1 MTRRRWGLL
10 VLAVAAVGYALGG
23 EWQSIRGGVPENHL
37 LDAAVGLSFFCA
49 GIVALDRKPGNRIG
63 WLMVGFA
70 ATWFLGNWGN
80 WSVPVLPTLGL
91 VGGALSTPLIAHL
104 ALSYPSGRVRA
115 RFDRLLLGAIY
126 VVSWGSSIVVV
137 LTWDPRA
144 FGCGD
149 CPYAP
154 AVLPSRS
161 ISDAASTIGDRA
173 GIVLV
178 PLFLASILVRWHRAS
193 PAGRRY
199 LAPLWTAT
207 GMLAVVYLIGS
218 FATPIDN
225 YSLDSLAY
233 LLWEIGAVIE
243 IGVPIVFLWGLLSAR
258 LARSAV
264 GDLMVEL
271 ESPLAA
277 DDLHAALTRTL
288 GDPTLQVAYAMGE
301 ETQWVDASGQPVTLP
316 TPGADESR
324 TVTVVRRD
332 AEPIAALVH
341 DDALDQGLVRSV
353 AAAAGM
359 AIANER
365 LRAEVRAQLAEVRAS
380 RQRIVEAGDR
390 ERRRVERNL
399 HDGAQQ
405 RLVALSLSLA
415 MLRRDGSRDSETDR
429 ALADASA
436 QLRSALQ
443 ELRELARGIH
453 PAILTQEGLEA
464 AVESLAE
471 RSSSQVRVT
480 TALDGTLPAPVEAT
494 AYFVVC
500 EALANVAKYAEA
512 HSASVDLRRCNGL
525 LRVEVADDGRDGADL
540 HAGSGLLGLQ
550 DRVAAV
556 GGSLHLDSPVGVGTR
571 LVAEIPVDG

>member
-1 MTRRRWGLL
+1 MTRRRWGLV

-23 EWQSIRGGVPENHL
+23 EWQSIRGDVPENHL
-37 LDAAVGLSFFCA
+37 LDAAVGLSFFGA
-49 GIVALDRKPGNRIG
+49 GIVAMDRKPGNRIG
-63 WLMVGFA
+63 LLMVAFS

-80 WSVPVLPTLGL
+80 WSVPVLPSLGL
-91 VGGALSTPLIAHL
+91 VGGALSTPFIAHI
-104 ALSYPSGRVRA
+104 ALSYPSGRVRG
-115 RFDRLLLGAIY
+115 RFDRIVLAAIY
-126 VVSWGSSIVVV
+126 VTSWGTSIVVV
-137 LTWDPRA
+137 LTWDPPR

-154 AVLPSRS
+154 AVFPNRTISGAALSLFDRS
-161 ISDAASTIGDRA
+161 
-173 GIVLV
+173 GILLV
-178 PLFLASILVRWHRAS
+178 PLFLAAILLRWRRAS
-193 PAGRRY
+193 PARRRD

-218 FATPIDN
+218 FAPPHGS
-225 YSLDSLAY
+225 YSFAY
-233 LLWEIGAVIE
+233 LLWEIGAVIQ
-243 IGVPIVFLWGLLSAR
+243 IGVPIVFVWGLLSTR

-264 GDLMVEL
+264 GDLVVEL
-271 ESPLAA
+271 EGPLAA
-277 DDLHAALTRTL
+277 EDLHAALARTL

-301 ETQWVDASGQPVTLP
+301 DNGWVDVSGQPVTLP
-316 TPGADESR
+316 TPGADDR

-341 DDALDQGLVRSV
+341 DPALDQGLVRSV

-415 MLRRDGSRDSETDR
+415 MLRRDGSRDPETDR

-453 PAILTQEGLEA
+453 PAILTQDGLEA
-464 AVESLAE
+464 AVEALAE
-471 RSSSQVRVT
+471 RSSSHVSVT
-480 TALDGTLPAPVEAT
+480 TALDGSLSAPVEAT

-500 EALANVAKYAEA
+500 EALANVAKYADA
-512 HSASVDLRRCNGL
+512 HAASVDLRRCNGS
-525 LRVEVADDGRDGADL
+525 LRVEVADDGRGGADL

-550 DRVAAV
+550 DRVAAL
-556 GGSLHLDSPVGVGTR
+556 GGSLHLDSPVGAGTR

>member
-1 MTRRRWGLL
+1 MTRRRWGLV
-10 VLAVAAVGYALGG
+10 VLAFAAIGYALGG

-37 LDAAVGLSFFCA
+37 LDAAVGLSFFGA

-63 WLMVGFA
+63 LLMVGFA
-70 ATWFLGNWGN
+70 ATWFLGNWSN
-80 WSVPVLPTLGL
+80 WSAPVLPTLGV
-91 VGGALSTPLIAHL
+91 VGAALGTPFIAHI
-104 ALSYPSGRVRA
+104 ALSYPSGRVRS
-115 RFDRLLLGAIY
+115 RFERIVLTAIY
-126 VVSWGSSIVVV
+126 IVSCGTSLVVA

-154 AVLPSRS
+154 AVLPNRTLA
-161 ISDAASTIGDRA
+161 DAASSLFDRSA
-173 GIVLV
+173 IVLV
-178 PLFLASILVRWHRAS
+178 PLFLASIVLRWRRAS
-193 PAGRRY
+193 PAERRA
-199 LAPLWTAT
+199 LAPLWLAT
-207 GMLAVVYLIGS
+207 WMLSVAYLIGA
-218 FATPIDN
+218 FAAPDVN
-225 YSLDSLAY
+225 DPLAY
-233 LLWEIGAVIE
+233 LLWEIEAVIE
-243 IGVPIVFLWGLLSAR
+243 IGVPIVFLWGLLSTR

-264 GDLMVEL
+264 GDLVVEL
-271 ESPLAA
+271 EGPLAA
-277 DDLHAALTRTL
+277 DDLHAALSRAL
-288 GDPTLQVAYAMGE
+288 GDPTLQVAYAMEE

-316 TPGADESR
+316 TLSADGGQ
-324 TVTVVRRD
+324 TVTIVRRD
-332 AEPIAALVH
+332 AEPIAALIH
-341 DDALDQGLVRSV
+341 DTALDQALVRAV

-415 MLRRDGSRDSETDR
+415 MLRRDGTRDPETDR

-436 QLRSALQ
+436 QLRSALK

-471 RSSSQVRVT
+471 RSNSQVRVT
-480 TALDGTLPAPVEAT
+480 TSLDGSLPAPVEAT

-500 EALANVAKYAEA
+500 EALANVAKYADA
-512 HSASVDLRRCNGL
+512 HAASVDLRRCNGS
-525 LRVEVADDGRDGADL
+525 LRVEVADDGRGGADL

-550 DRVAAV
+550 DRVAAL
-556 GGSLHLDSPVGVGTR
+556 GGCLHIDSPAGAGTR

>member
-1 MTRRRWGLL
+1 MTRRRWGL
-10 VLAVAAVGYALGG
+10 VVVAVAAIGYALGG

-37 LDAAVGLSFFCA
+37 LDAAVGLSFFGA

-63 WLMVGFA
+63 LLMVGFA
-70 ATWFLGNWGN
+70 GTWFLGNWSN
-80 WSVPVLPTLGL
+80 WSAPVLPTLGV
-91 VGGALSTPLIAHL
+91 VGAALGTPFIAHI
-104 ALSYPSGRVRA
+104 ALSYPSGRVRS
-115 RFDRLLLGAIY
+115 RFERIVLTAIY
-126 VVSWGSSIVVV
+126 IVSCGTSLVVA

-154 AVLPSRS
+154 AVLPNRTLA
-161 ISDAASTIGDRA
+161 DAASSLFDRSA
-173 GIVLV
+173 IVLV
-178 PLFLASILVRWHRAS
+178 PLFLASIVLRWRRAS
-193 PAGRRY
+193 PAERRA
-199 LAPLWTAT
+199 LAPLWLAT
-207 GMLAVVYLIGS
+207 WMLSVAYLIGS
-218 FATPIDN
+218 FAAPDVN
-225 YSLDSLAY
+225 DPLAY
-233 LLWEIGAVIE
+233 LLWEIEAVIE
-243 IGVPIVFLWGLLSAR
+243 IGVPIVFLWGLLSTR

-264 GDLMVEL
+264 GDLVVEL
-271 ESPLAA
+271 EGPLAA
-277 DDLHAALTRTL
+277 DDLRAALSRAL
-288 GDPTLQVAYAMGE
+288 GDPTLQVAYAMEE

-316 TPGADESR
+316 TLSADGGQ
-324 TVTVVRRD
+324 TVTIVRRD
-332 AEPIAALVH
+332 AEPIAALIH
-341 DDALDQGLVRSV
+341 DSALDQALVRAV

-415 MLRRDGSRDSETDR
+415 MLRRDGTRDPETDR

-436 QLRSALQ
+436 QLRSALK

-471 RSSSQVRVT
+471 RSNSQVRVT
-480 TALDGTLPAPVEAT
+480 TSLDGSLPAPVEAT

-500 EALANVAKYAEA
+500 EALANVAKYADA
-512 HSASVDLRRCNGL
+512 HAASVDLRRCNGS
-525 LRVEVADDGRDGADL
+525 LRVEVADDGRGGADL

-550 DRVAAV
+550 DRVAAL
-556 GGSLHLDSPVGVGTR
+556 GGCLHIDSPAGAGTR

>member
-1 MTRRRWGLL
+1 MTRRRWGLV
-10 VLAVAAVGYALGG
+10 VLAVAAIGYALGG

-37 LDAAVGLSFFCA
+37 LDAAVGLSFFGA

-63 WLMVGFA
+63 LLMVGFA
-70 ATWFLGNWGN
+70 ATWFLGNWSN
-80 WSVPVLPTLGL
+80 WSAPVLPTLGV
-91 VGGALSTPLIAHL
+91 VGAALGTPFIAHI
-104 ALSYPSGRVRA
+104 ALSYPSGRVRS
-115 RFDRLLLGAIY
+115 RFERIVLTAIY
-126 VVSWGSSIVVV
+126 IVSCGTSLVVA

-154 AVLPSRS
+154 AVLPNRTLA
-161 ISDAASTIGDRA
+161 DAASSLFDHSA
-173 GIVLV
+173 IVLV
-178 PLFLASILVRWHRAS
+178 PLFLASIVLRWRRAS
-193 PAGRRY
+193 PAERRA
-199 LAPLWTAT
+199 LAPLWLAT
-207 GMLAVVYLIGS
+207 WMLSVAYLIGS
-218 FATPIDN
+218 FAAPDVN
-225 YSLDSLAY
+225 DPLAY
-233 LLWEIGAVIE
+233 LLWEIEAVIE
-243 IGVPIVFLWGLLSAR
+243 IGVPIVFLWGLLSTR

-264 GDLMVEL
+264 GDLVVEL
-271 ESPLAA
+271 EGPLAA
-277 DDLHAALTRTL
+277 DDLHAALSRAL
-288 GDPTLQVAYAMGE
+288 GDPTLQVAYAMEE

-316 TPGADESR
+316 TLSADGGQ
-324 TVTVVRRD
+324 TVTIVRRD
-332 AEPIAALVH
+332 AEPIAALIH
-341 DDALDQGLVRSV
+341 DTALDQALVRAV

-415 MLRRDGSRDSETDR
+415 MLRRDGTRDPETDR

-436 QLRSALQ
+436 QLRSALK

-471 RSSSQVRVT
+471 RSNSQVRVT
-480 TALDGTLPAPVEAT
+480 TSLDGSLPAPVEAT

-500 EALANVAKYAEA
+500 EALANVAKYADA
-512 HSASVDLRRCNGL
+512 HAASVDLRRCNGS
-525 LRVEVADDGRDGADL
+525 LRVEVADDGRGGADL

-550 DRVAAV
+550 DRVAAL
-556 GGSLHLDSPVGVGTR
+556 GGCLHIDSPAGAGTR

>member
-1 MTRRRWGLL
+1 MTRRRWGLV
-10 VLAVAAVGYALGG
+10 VLAVAATGYALGG

-37 LDAAVGLSFFCA
+37 LDAAVGLSFFGA

-63 WLMVGFA
+63 LLMVGFA
-70 ATWFLGNWGN
+70 ATWFLGNWSN
-80 WSVPVLPTLGL
+80 WSAPVLPTLGV
-91 VGGALSTPLIAHL
+91 VGAALGTPFIAHI
-104 ALSYPSGRVRA
+104 ALSYPSGRVRS
-115 RFDRLLLGAIY
+115 RFERIVLTAIY
-126 VVSWGSSIVVV
+126 IVSCGTSLVVA

-154 AVLPSRS
+154 AVLPNRTLA
-161 ISDAASTIGDRA
+161 DAASSLFDRSA
-173 GIVLV
+173 IVLV
-178 PLFLASILVRWHRAS
+178 PLFLASIVLRWRRAS
-193 PAGRRY
+193 PAERRA
-199 LAPLWTAT
+199 LAPLWLAT
-207 GMLAVVYLIGS
+207 WMLSVAYLIGS
-218 FATPIDN
+218 FAAPDVN
-225 YSLDSLAY
+225 DPLAY
-233 LLWEIGAVIE
+233 LLWEIEAVIE
-243 IGVPIVFLWGLLSAR
+243 IGVPIVFLWGLLSTR

-264 GDLMVEL
+264 GDLVVEL
-271 ESPLAA
+271 EGPLAA
-277 DDLHAALTRTL
+277 DDLHAALSRAL
-288 GDPTLQVAYAMGE
+288 GDPTLQVAYAMEE

-316 TPGADESR
+316 TLSADGGQ
-324 TVTVVRRD
+324 TVTIVRRD
-332 AEPIAALVH
+332 AEPIAALIH
-341 DDALDQGLVRSV
+341 DTALDQALVRAV

-415 MLRRDGSRDSETDR
+415 MLRRDGTRDPETDR

-436 QLRSALQ
+436 QLRSALK

-471 RSSSQVRVT
+471 RSNSQVRVT
-480 TALDGTLPAPVEAT
+480 TSLDGSLPAPVEAT

-500 EALANVAKYAEA
+500 EALANVAKYADA
-512 HSASVDLRRCNGL
+512 HAASVDLRRCNGS
-525 LRVEVADDGRDGADL
+525 LRVEVADDGRGGADL

-550 DRVAAV
+550 DRVAAL
-556 GGSLHLDSPVGVGTR
+556 GGCLHIDSPAGAGTR

>member
-1 MTRRRWGLL
+1 MTRRRWGL
-10 VLAVAAVGYALGG
+10 VVVAVAAIGYALGG

-37 LDAAVGLSFFCA
+37 LDAAVGLSFFGA

-63 WLMVGFA
+63 LLMVGFA
-70 ATWFLGNWGN
+70 ATWFLGNWSN
-80 WSVPVLPTLGL
+80 WSAPVLPTLGV
-91 VGGALSTPLIAHL
+91 VGAALGTPFIAHI
-104 ALSYPSGRVRA
+104 ALSYPSGRVRSRFA
-115 RFDRLLLGAIY
+115 RIVLTAIY
-126 VVSWGSSIVVV
+126 IVSCGTSLVVA

-154 AVLPSRS
+154 AVLPNRTLA
-161 ISDAASTIGDRA
+161 DAASSLFDRSA
-173 GIVLV
+173 IVLV
-178 PLFLASILVRWHRAS
+178 PLFLASIVLRWRRAS
-193 PAGRRY
+193 PAERRA
-199 LAPLWTAT
+199 LAPLWLAT
-207 GMLAVVYLIGS
+207 WMLSVAYLIGS
-218 FATPIDN
+218 FAAPDVN
-225 YSLDSLAY
+225 DPLAY
-233 LLWEIGAVIE
+233 LLWEIEAVIE
-243 IGVPIVFLWGLLSAR
+243 IGVPIVFLWGLLSTR

-264 GDLMVEL
+264 GDLVVEL
-271 ESPLAA
+271 EGPLAA
-277 DDLHAALTRTL
+277 DDLHAALSRAL
-288 GDPTLQVAYAMGE
+288 GDPTLQVAYAMEE

-316 TPGADESR
+316 TLSADGGQ
-324 TVTVVRRD
+324 TVTIVRRD
-332 AEPIAALVH
+332 AEPIAALIH
-341 DDALDQGLVRSV
+341 DSALDQALVRAV

-415 MLRRDGSRDSETDR
+415 MLRRDGTRDPETDR

-436 QLRSALQ
+436 QLRSALK

-471 RSSSQVRVT
+471 RSNSQVRVT
-480 TALDGTLPAPVEAT
+480 TSLDGSLPAPVEAT

-500 EALANVAKYAEA
+500 EALANVAKYADA
-512 HSASVDLRRCNGL
+512 HAASVDLRRCNGS
-525 LRVEVADDGRDGADL
+525 LRVEVADDGRGGADL

-550 DRVAAV
+550 DRVAAL
-556 GGSLHLDSPVGVGTR
+556 GGCLHIDSPAGAGTR

>member
-1 MTRRRWGLL
+1 MTRRRWGLV
-10 VLAVAAVGYALGG
+10 VLAVAAIGYALGG

-37 LDAAVGLSFFCA
+37 LDAAVGLSFFGA

-63 WLMVGFA
+63 LLMVGFA
-70 ATWFLGNWGN
+70 ATWFLGNWSN
-80 WSVPVLPTLGL
+80 WSAPVLPTLGV
-91 VGGALSTPLIAHL
+91 VGAALGTPFIAHI
-104 ALSYPSGRVRA
+104 ALSYPSGRVRS
-115 RFDRLLLGAIY
+115 RFERIVLTAIY
-126 VVSWGSSIVVV
+126 IVSCGTSLVVA

-154 AVLPSRS
+154 AVLPNRTLA
-161 ISDAASTIGDRA
+161 DAASSLFDRSA
-173 GIVLV
+173 IVLV
-178 PLFLASILVRWHRAS
+178 PLFLASIVLRWRRAS
-193 PAGRRY
+193 PAERRA
-199 LAPLWTAT
+199 LAPLWLAT
-207 GMLAVVYLIGS
+207 WMLSVAYLIGS
-218 FATPIDN
+218 FAAPDVN
-225 YSLDSLAY
+225 DPLAY
-233 LLWEIGAVIE
+233 LLWEIEAVIE
-243 IGVPIVFLWGLLSAR
+243 IGVPIVFLWGLLSTR

-264 GDLMVEL
+264 GDLVVEL
-271 ESPLAA
+271 EGPLAA
-277 DDLHAALTRTL
+277 DDLRAALSRAL
-288 GDPTLQVAYAMGE
+288 GDPTLQVAYAMEE

-316 TPGADESR
+316 TLSADGGQ
-324 TVTVVRRD
+324 TVTIVRRD
-332 AEPIAALVH
+332 AEPIAALIH
-341 DDALDQGLVRSV
+341 DTALDQALVRAV

-415 MLRRDGSRDSETDR
+415 MLRRDGTRDPETDR

-436 QLRSALQ
+436 QLRSALK

-471 RSSSQVRVT
+471 RSNSQVRVT
-480 TALDGTLPAPVEAT
+480 TSLDGSLPAPVEAT

-500 EALANVAKYAEA
+500 EALANVAKYADA
-512 HSASVDLRRCNGL
+512 HAASVDLRRCNGS
-525 LRVEVADDGRDGADL
+525 LRVEVADDGRGGADL

-550 DRVAAV
+550 DRVAAL
-556 GGSLHLDSPVGVGTR
+556 GGCLHIDSPAGAGTR

>member
-1 MTRRRWGLL
+1 MTRRRWGLV
-10 VLAVAAVGYALGG
+10 VLAVAAIGYALGG

-37 LDAAVGLSFFCA
+37 LDAAVGLSFFGA

-63 WLMVGFA
+63 LLMVGFA
-70 ATWFLGNWGN
+70 ATWFLGNWSN
-80 WSVPVLPTLGL
+80 WSAPVLPTLGV
-91 VGGALSTPLIAHL
+91 VGAALGTPFIAHI
-104 ALSYPSGRVRA
+104 ALSYPSGRVRS
-115 RFDRLLLGAIY
+115 RFERIVLTAIY
-126 VVSWGSSIVVV
+126 IVSCGTSLVVA

-154 AVLPSRS
+154 AVLPNRTLA
-161 ISDAASTIGDRA
+161 DAASSLFDRSA
-173 GIVLV
+173 IVLV
-178 PLFLASILVRWHRAS
+178 PLFLASIVLRWRRAS
-193 PAGRRY
+193 PAERRA
-199 LAPLWTAT
+199 LAPLWLAT
-207 GMLAVVYLIGS
+207 WMLSVAYLIGS
-218 FATPIDN
+218 FAAPDVN
-225 YSLDSLAY
+225 DPLAY
-233 LLWEIGAVIE
+233 LLWEIEAVIE
-243 IGVPIVFLWGLLSAR
+243 IGVPIVFLWGLLSTR

-264 GDLMVEL
+264 GDLVVEL
-271 ESPLAA
+271 EGPLAA
-277 DDLHAALTRTL
+277 DDLRAALSRAL
-288 GDPTLQVAYAMGE
+288 GDPTLQVAYAMEE

-316 TPGADESR
+316 TLSADGGQ
-324 TVTVVRRD
+324 TVTIVRRD
-332 AEPIAALVH
+332 AEPIAALIH
-341 DDALDQGLVRSV
+341 DSALDQALVRAV

-415 MLRRDGSRDSETDR
+415 MLRRDGTRDPETDR

-436 QLRSALQ
+436 QLRSALK

-471 RSSSQVRVT
+471 RSNSQVRVT
-480 TALDGTLPAPVEAT
+480 TSLDGSLPAPVEAT

-500 EALANVAKYAEA
+500 EALANVAKYADA
-512 HSASVDLRRCNGL
+512 HAASVDLRRCNGS
-525 LRVEVADDGRDGADL
+525 LRVEVADDGRGGADL

-550 DRVAAV
+550 DRVAAL
-556 GGSLHLDSPVGVGTR
+556 GGCLHIDSPAGAGTR

>member
-1 MTRRRWGLL
+1 MTRRRWGLV
-10 VLAVAAVGYALGG
+10 VLAVAAIGYALGG

-37 LDAAVGLSFFCA
+37 LDAAVGLSFFGA

-63 WLMVGFA
+63 LLMVGFA
-70 ATWFLGNWGN
+70 ATWFLGNWSN
-80 WSVPVLPTLGL
+80 WSAPVLPTLGV
-91 VGGALSTPLIAHL
+91 VGAALGTPFIAHI
-104 ALSYPSGRVRA
+104 ALSYPSGRVRS
-115 RFDRLLLGAIY
+115 RFERIVLTAIY
-126 VVSWGSSIVVV
+126 IVSCGTSLVVA

-154 AVLPSRS
+154 AVLPNRTLA
-161 ISDAASTIGDRA
+161 DAASSLFDRSA
-173 GIVLV
+173 IVLV
-178 PLFLASILVRWHRAS
+178 PLFLASIVLRWRRAS
-193 PAGRRY
+193 PAERRA
-199 LAPLWTAT
+199 LAPLWLAT
-207 GMLAVVYLIGS
+207 WMLSVAYLIGS
-218 FATPIDN
+218 FAAPDVN
-225 YSLDSLAY
+225 DPLAY
-233 LLWEIGAVIE
+233 LLWEIEAVIE
-243 IGVPIVFLWGLLSAR
+243 IGVPIVFLWGLLSTR

-264 GDLMVEL
+264 GDLVVEL
-271 ESPLAA
+271 EGPLAA
-277 DDLHAALTRTL
+277 DDLHAALSRAL
-288 GDPTLQVAYAMGE
+288 GDPTLQVAYAMEE

-316 TPGADESR
+316 TLSADGGQ
-324 TVTVVRRD
+324 TVTIVRRD
-332 AEPIAALVH
+332 AEPIAALIH
-341 DDALDQGLVRSV
+341 DTALDQALVRAV

-415 MLRRDGSRDSETDR
+415 MLRRDGTRDPETDR

-436 QLRSALQ
+436 QLRSALK

-471 RSSSQVRVT
+471 RSNSQVRVT
-480 TALDGTLPAPVEAT
+480 TSLDGSLPAPVEAT

-500 EALANVAKYAEA
+500 EALANVAKYADA
-512 HSASVDLRRCNGL
+512 HAASVDLRRCNGS
-525 LRVEVADDGRDGADL
+525 LRVEVADDGRGGADL

-550 DRVAAV
+550 DRVAAL
-556 GGSLHLDSPVGVGTR
+556 GGCLHIDSPAGAGTR

>member
-1 MTRRRWGLL
+1 MTRRRWGL
-10 VLAVAAVGYALGG
+10 VVVAVAAIGYALGG

-37 LDAAVGLSFFCA
+37 LDAAVGLSFFGA

-63 WLMVGFA
+63 LLMVGFA
-70 ATWFLGNWGN
+70 ATWFLGNWSN
-80 WSVPVLPTLGL
+80 WSAPVLPTLGV
-91 VGGALSTPLIAHL
+91 VGAALGTPFIAHI
-104 ALSYPSGRVRA
+104 ALSYPSGRVRS
-115 RFDRLLLGAIY
+115 RFERIVLTAIY
-126 VVSWGSSIVVV
+126 IVSCGTSLVVA

-154 AVLPSRS
+154 AVLPNRTLA
-161 ISDAASTIGDRA
+161 DAASSLFDRSA
-173 GIVLV
+173 IVLV
-178 PLFLASILVRWHRAS
+178 PLFLASIILRWRRAS
-193 PAGRRY
+193 PAERRA
-199 LAPLWTAT
+199 LAPLWLAT
-207 GMLAVVYLIGS
+207 WMLSVAYLIGS
-218 FATPIDN
+218 FAAPDVN
-225 YSLDSLAY
+225 DPLAY
-233 LLWEIGAVIE
+233 LLWEIEAVIE
-243 IGVPIVFLWGLLSAR
+243 IGVPIVFLWGLLSTR

-264 GDLMVEL
+264 GDLVVEL
-271 ESPLAA
+271 EGPLAA
-277 DDLHAALTRTL
+277 DDLHAALSRAL
-288 GDPTLQVAYAMGE
+288 GDPTLQVAYAMEE

-316 TPGADESR
+316 TLSADGGQ
-324 TVTVVRRD
+324 TVTIVRRD
-332 AEPIAALVH
+332 AEPIAALIH
-341 DDALDQGLVRSV
+341 DTALDQALVRAV

-415 MLRRDGSRDSETDR
+415 MLRRDGTRDPETDR

-436 QLRSALQ
+436 QLRSALK

-471 RSSSQVRVT
+471 RSNSQVRVT
-480 TALDGTLPAPVEAT
+480 TSLDGSLPAPVEAT

-500 EALANVAKYAEA
+500 EALANVAKYADA
-512 HSASVDLRRCNGL
+512 HAASVDLRRCNGS
-525 LRVEVADDGRDGADL
+525 LRVEVADDGRGGADL

-550 DRVAAV
+550 DRVAAL
-556 GGSLHLDSPVGVGTR
+556 GGCLHIDSPAGAGTR

>member
-1 MTRRRWGLL
+1 MTRRRWGLV
-10 VLAVAAVGYALGG
+10 VLAVAAIGYALGG

-37 LDAAVGLSFFCA
+37 LDAAVGLSFFGA

-63 WLMVGFA
+63 LLMVGFA
-70 ATWFLGNWGN
+70 ATWFLGNWSN
-80 WSVPVLPTLGL
+80 WSAPVLPTLGV
-91 VGGALSTPLIAHL
+91 VGAALGTPFIAHI
-104 ALSYPSGRVRA
+104 ALSYPSGRVRS
-115 RFDRLLLGAIY
+115 RFERIVLTTIY
-126 VVSWGSSIVVV
+126 IVSCGTSLVVA

-154 AVLPSRS
+154 AVLPNRTLA
-161 ISDAASTIGDRA
+161 DAASSLFDRSA
-173 GIVLV
+173 IVLV
-178 PLFLASILVRWHRAS
+178 PLFLASIVLRWRRAS
-193 PAGRRY
+193 PAERRA
-199 LAPLWTAT
+199 LAPLWLAT
-207 GMLAVVYLIGS
+207 WMLAVAYLIGS
-218 FATPIDN
+218 FAAPDVN
-225 YSLDSLAY
+225 DPLAY
-233 LLWEIGAVIE
+233 LLWEIEAVIE
-243 IGVPIVFLWGLLSAR
+243 IGVPIVFLWGLLSTR

-264 GDLMVEL
+264 GDLVVEL
-271 ESPLAA
+271 EGPLAA
-277 DDLHAALTRTL
+277 DDLHAALSRAL
-288 GDPTLQVAYAMGE
+288 GDPTLQVAYAMEE

-316 TPGADESR
+316 TPSTDGR
-324 TVTVVRRD
+324 QTVTIVRRD
-332 AEPIAALVH
+332 AEPIAALIH
-341 DDALDQGLVRSV
+341 DSALDQALVRAV

-415 MLRRDGSRDSETDR
+415 MLRRDGTRDPETDR

-436 QLRSALQ
+436 QLRSALK

-471 RSSSQVRVT
+471 RSNSQVRVT
-480 TALDGTLPAPVEAT
+480 TCLEASLPAPVEAT

-500 EALANVAKYAEA
+500 EALANVAKYADA
-512 HSASVDLRRCNGL
+512 HSASVDLRRCNGS
-525 LRVEVADDGRDGADL
+525 LRVEVADDGRGGADL

-550 DRVAAV
+550 DRVAAL
-556 GGSLHLDSPVGVGTR
+556 GGSLQLDSPVGAGTR

>member
-1 MTRRRWGLL
+1 MTRRRWGLV
-10 VLAVAAVGYALGG
+10 VLAVAAIGYALGG

-37 LDAAVGLSFFCA
+37 LDAAVGLSFFGA

-63 WLMVGFA
+63 LLMVGFA
-70 ATWFLGNWGN
+70 ATWFLGNWSN
-80 WSVPVLPTLGL
+80 WSAPVLPTLGV
-91 VGGALSTPLIAHL
+91 VGAALGTPFIAHI
-104 ALSYPSGRVRA
+104 ALSYPSGRVRS
-115 RFDRLLLGAIY
+115 RFERIVLTAIY
-126 VVSWGSSIVVV
+126 IVSCGTSLVVA

-154 AVLPSRS
+154 AVWPNRTLA
-161 ISDAASTIGDRA
+161 DAASSLFDRSA
-173 GIVLV
+173 IVLV
-178 PLFLASILVRWHRAS
+178 PLFLASIVLRWRRAS
-193 PAGRRY
+193 PAERRA
-199 LAPLWTAT
+199 LAPLWLAT
-207 GMLAVVYLIGS
+207 WMLSVAYLIGA
-218 FATPIDN
+218 FAAPDVN
-225 YSLDSLAY
+225 DPLAY
-233 LLWEIGAVIE
+233 LLWEIEAVIE
-243 IGVPIVFLWGLLSAR
+243 IGVPIVFLWGLLSTR

-264 GDLMVEL
+264 GDLVVEL
-271 ESPLAA
+271 EGPLAA
-277 DDLHAALTRTL
+277 DDLHAALSRAL
-288 GDPTLQVAYAMGE
+288 GDPTLQVAYAMEE

-316 TPGADESR
+316 TLSADGGQ
-324 TVTVVRRD
+324 TVTIVRRD
-332 AEPIAALVH
+332 AEPIAALIH
-341 DDALDQGLVRSV
+341 DTALDQALVRAV

-415 MLRRDGSRDSETDR
+415 MLRRDGTRDPETDR

-436 QLRSALQ
+436 QLRSALK

-471 RSSSQVRVT
+471 RSNSQVRVT
-480 TALDGTLPAPVEAT
+480 TSLDGSLPAPVEAT

-500 EALANVAKYAEA
+500 EALANVAKYADA
-512 HSASVDLRRCNGL
+512 HAASVDLRRCNGS
-525 LRVEVADDGRDGADL
+525 LRVEVADDGRGGADL

-550 DRVAAV
+550 DRVAAL
-556 GGSLHLDSPVGVGTR
+556 GGCLHIDSPAGAGTR

>member
-1 MTRRRWGLL
+1 V
-10 VLAVAAVGYALGG
+10 VLAVAAIGYALGG

-37 LDAAVGLSFFCA
+37 LDAAVGLSFFGA

-63 WLMVGFA
+63 LLMVGFA
-70 ATWFLGNWGN
+70 ATWFLGNWSN
-80 WSVPVLPTLGL
+80 WSAPVLPTLGV
-91 VGGALSTPLIAHL
+91 VGAALGTPFIAHI
-104 ALSYPSGRVRA
+104 ALSYPSGRVRS
-115 RFDRLLLGAIY
+115 RFERIVLTAIY
-126 VVSWGSSIVVV
+126 IVSCGTSLVVA

-154 AVLPSRS
+154 AVLPNRTLA
-161 ISDAASTIGDRA
+161 DAASSLFDRSA
-173 GIVLV
+173 IVLV
-178 PLFLASILVRWHRAS
+178 PLFLASIVLRWRRAS
-193 PAGRRY
+193 PAERRA
-199 LAPLWTAT
+199 LAPLWLAT
-207 GMLAVVYLIGS
+207 WMLSVAYLIGS
-218 FATPIDN
+218 FAAPDVN
-225 YSLDSLAY
+225 DPLAY
-233 LLWEIGAVIE
+233 LLWEIEAVIE
-243 IGVPIVFLWGLLSAR
+243 IGVPIVFLWGLLSTR

-264 GDLMVEL
+264 GDLVVEL
-271 ESPLAA
+271 EGPLAA
-277 DDLHAALTRTL
+277 DDLHAALSRAL
-288 GDPTLQVAYAMGE
+288 GDPTLQVAYAMEE

-316 TPGADESR
+316 TLSADGGQ
-324 TVTVVRRD
+324 TVTIVRRD
-332 AEPIAALVH
+332 AEPIAALIH
-341 DDALDQGLVRSV
+341 DTALDQALVRAV

-415 MLRRDGSRDSETDR
+415 MLRRDGTRDPETDR

-436 QLRSALQ
+436 QLRSALK

-471 RSSSQVRVT
+471 RSNSQVRVT
-480 TALDGTLPAPVEAT
+480 TSLDGSLPAPVEAT

-500 EALANVAKYAEA
+500 EALANVAKYADA
-512 HSASVDLRRCNGL
+512 HAASVDLRRCNGS
-525 LRVEVADDGRDGADL
+525 LRVEVADDGRGGADL

-550 DRVAAV
+550 DRVAAL
-556 GGSLHLDSPVGVGTR
+556 GGCLHIDSPAGAGTR

>member
-1 MTRRRWGLL
+1 MTRRRWGLV
-10 VLAVAAVGYALGG
+10 VLAVAATGYALGG

-37 LDAAVGLSFFCA
+37 LDAAVGLSFFGA

-63 WLMVGFA
+63 LLMVGFA
-70 ATWFLGNWGN
+70 ATWFLGNWSN
-80 WSVPVLPTLGL
+80 WSAPVLPTLGV
-91 VGGALSTPLIAHL
+91 VGAALGTPFIAHI
-104 ALSYPSGRVRA
+104 ALSYPSGRVRS
-115 RFDRLLLGAIY
+115 RFERIVLTAIY
-126 VVSWGSSIVVV
+126 IVSCGTSLVVA

-154 AVLPSRS
+154 AVLPNRTLA
-161 ISDAASTIGDRA
+161 DAASSLFDRSA
-173 GIVLV
+173 IVLV
-178 PLFLASILVRWHRAS
+178 PLFLASIVLRWRRAS
-193 PAGRRY
+193 PAERRA
-199 LAPLWTAT
+199 LAPLWLAT
-207 GMLAVVYLIGS
+207 WMLSVAYLIGS
-218 FATPIDN
+218 FAAPDVN
-225 YSLDSLAY
+225 DPLAY
-233 LLWEIGAVIE
+233 LLWEIEAVIE
-243 IGVPIVFLWGLLSAR
+243 IGVPIVFLWGLLSTR

-264 GDLMVEL
+264 GDLVVEL
-271 ESPLAA
+271 EGPLAA
-277 DDLHAALTRTL
+277 DDLRAALSRAL
-288 GDPTLQVAYAMGE
+288 GDPTLQVAYAMEE

-316 TPGADESR
+316 TLSSDGGQ
-324 TVTVVRRD
+324 TVTIVRRD
-332 AEPIAALVH
+332 AEPIAALIH
-341 DDALDQGLVRSV
+341 DSALDQALVRAV

-415 MLRRDGSRDSETDR
+415 MLRRDGTRDPETDR

-436 QLRSALQ
+436 QLRSALK

-471 RSSSQVRVT
+471 RSNSQVRVT
-480 TALDGTLPAPVEAT
+480 TSLDGSLPAPVEAT

-500 EALANVAKYAEA
+500 EALANVAKYADA
-512 HSASVDLRRCNGL
+512 HAASVDLRRCNGS
-525 LRVEVADDGRDGADL
+525 LRVEVADDGRGGADL

-550 DRVAAV
+550 DRVAAL
-556 GGSLHLDSPVGVGTR
+556 GGCLHIDSPAGAGTR

>member
-1 MTRRRWGLL
+1 MTRRRWGLV
-10 VLAVAAVGYALGG
+10 VLAVAAIGYALGG

-37 LDAAVGLSFFCA
+37 LDAAVGLSFFGA

-63 WLMVGFA
+63 LLMVGFA
-70 ATWFLGNWGN
+70 ATWFLGNWSN
-80 WSVPVLPTLGL
+80 WSAPVLPTLGV
-91 VGGALSTPLIAHL
+91 VGAALGTPFIAHI
-104 ALSYPSGRVRA
+104 ALSYPSGRVRSRFA
-115 RFDRLLLGAIY
+115 RIVLTAIY
-126 VVSWGSSIVVV
+126 IVSCGTSLVVA

-154 AVLPSRS
+154 AVLPNRTLA
-161 ISDAASTIGDRA
+161 DAASSLFDRSA
-173 GIVLV
+173 IVLV
-178 PLFLASILVRWHRAS
+178 PLFLASIVLRWRRAS
-193 PAGRRY
+193 PAERRA
-199 LAPLWTAT
+199 LAPLWLAT
-207 GMLAVVYLIGS
+207 WMLSVAYLIGS
-218 FATPIDN
+218 FAAPDVN
-225 YSLDSLAY
+225 DPLAY
-233 LLWEIGAVIE
+233 LLWEIEAVIE
-243 IGVPIVFLWGLLSAR
+243 IGVPIVFLWGLLSTR

-264 GDLMVEL
+264 GDLVVEL
-271 ESPLAA
+271 EGPLAA
-277 DDLHAALTRTL
+277 DDLHAALSRAL
-288 GDPTLQVAYAMGE
+288 GDPTLQVAYAMEE

-316 TPGADESR
+316 TLSADGGQ
-324 TVTVVRRD
+324 TVTIVRRD
-332 AEPIAALVH
+332 AEPIAALIH
-341 DDALDQGLVRSV
+341 DTALDQALVRAV

-415 MLRRDGSRDSETDR
+415 MLRRDGTRDPETDR

-436 QLRSALQ
+436 QLRSALK

-471 RSSSQVRVT
+471 RSNSQVRVT
-480 TALDGTLPAPVEAT
+480 TSLDGSLPAPVEAT

-500 EALANVAKYAEA
+500 EALANVAKYADA
-512 HSASVDLRRCNGL
+512 HAASVDLRRCNGS
-525 LRVEVADDGRDGADL
+525 LRVEVADDGRGGADL

-550 DRVAAV
+550 DRVAAL
-556 GGSLHLDSPVGVGTR
+556 GGCLHIDSPAGAGTR

>member
-1 MTRRRWGLL
+1 MTRRRWGLV

-23 EWQSIRGGVPENHL
+23 EWQSILGRTAENHL
-37 LDAAVGLSFFCA
+37 LDAAVGLSFFGA

-63 WLMVGFA
+63 LLMVAYA
-70 ATWFLGNWGN
+70 ATWFLGNWGSN
-80 WSVPVLPTLGL
+80 WAIPVLPSLGV
-91 VGGALSTPLIAHL
+91 VGAALSTPFIPHI
-104 ALSYPSGRVRA
+104 ALSYPSGRVRG
-115 RFDRLLLGAIY
+115 RFDRTVLAAIY
-126 VVSWGSSIVVV
+126 AVSWGTSIVIV

-144 FGCGD
+144 FGCAQ
-149 CPYAP
+149 CPDTP
-154 AVLPSRS
+154 AVLPSQRLFE
-161 ISDAASTIGDRA
+161 AASAISDRA

-178 PLFLASILVRWHRAS
+178 PLFLAAIVMRWRRAS
-193 PAGRRY
+193 PARRRE
-199 LAPLWTAT
+199 LAPLWTGM

-218 FATPIDN
+218 LAAPNDR
-225 YSLDSLAY
+225 YSLAY
-233 LLWEIGAVIE
+233 LLWEIRSVIE
-243 IGVPIVFLWGLLSAR
+243 ICVPIVFVWGLLSTR

-264 GDLMVEL
+264 GDLVVEL
-271 ESPLAA
+271 ENPLAA
-277 DDLHAALTRTL
+277 EDLHAALARTL
-288 GDPTLQVAYAMGE
+288 GDRTLQVAYAMGE
-301 ETQWVDASGQPVTLP
+301 ENRWVDASGQPVTLP
-316 TPGADESR
+316 TAPADDR

-341 DDALDQGLVRSV
+341 DAALDQGLVRSV

-415 MLRRDGSRDSETDR
+415 MLRRDGSRDPETDR

-471 RSSSQVRVT
+471 RSSAHVSVT
-480 TALDGTLPAPVEAT
+480 TALDGNLPAPVEAT

-500 EALANVAKYAEA
+500 EALANVAKYADA
-512 HSASVDLRRCNGL
+512 HAASVDLRRCNGS
-525 LRVEVADDGRDGADL
+525 LRVEVADDGRGGADL

-550 DRVAAV
+550 DRVAAL
-556 GGSLHLDSPVGVGTR
+556 GGSLHLESPVGAGTR

>member
-1 MTRRRWGLL
+1 MTRRRWGL
-10 VLAVAAVGYALGG
+10 VVVAVAAIGYALGG

-37 LDAAVGLSFFCA
+37 LDAAVGLSFFGA

-63 WLMVGFA
+63 LLMVGFA
-70 ATWFLGNWGN
+70 ATWFLGNWSN
-80 WSVPVLPTLGL
+80 WSAPVLPTLGV
-91 VGGALSTPLIAHL
+91 VGAALGTPFIAHI
-104 ALSYPSGRVRA
+104 ALSYPSGRVRS
-115 RFDRLLLGAIY
+115 RFERIVLTAIY
-126 VVSWGSSIVVV
+126 IVSCGTSLVVA

-154 AVLPSRS
+154 AVLPNRTLA
-161 ISDAASTIGDRA
+161 DAASSLFDRSA
-173 GIVLV
+173 IVLV
-178 PLFLASILVRWHRAS
+178 PLFLASIVLRWRRAS
-193 PAGRRY
+193 PAERRA
-199 LAPLWTAT
+199 LAPLWLAT
-207 GMLAVVYLIGS
+207 WMLSVAYLIGS
-218 FATPIDN
+218 FAAPDVN
-225 YSLDSLAY
+225 DPLAY
-233 LLWEIGAVIE
+233 LLWEIEAVIE
-243 IGVPIVFLWGLLSAR
+243 IGVPIVFLWGLLSTR

-264 GDLMVEL
+264 GDLVVEL
-271 ESPLAA
+271 EGPLAA
-277 DDLHAALTRTL
+277 DDLHAALSRAL
-288 GDPTLQVAYAMGE
+288 GDPTLQVAYAMEE

-316 TPGADESR
+316 TLSADGGQ
-324 TVTVVRRD
+324 TVTIVRRD
-332 AEPIAALVH
+332 AEPIAALIH
-341 DDALDQGLVRSV
+341 DTALDQALVRAV

-415 MLRRDGSRDSETDR
+415 MLRRDGTRDPETDR

-436 QLRSALQ
+436 QLRSALK

-471 RSSSQVRVT
+471 RSNSQVRVT
-480 TALDGTLPAPVEAT
+480 TSLDGSLPAPVEAT

-500 EALANVAKYAEA
+500 EALANVAKYADA
-512 HSASVDLRRCNGL
+512 HAASVDLRRCNGS
-525 LRVEVADDGRDGADL
+525 LRVEVADDGRGGADL

-550 DRVAAV
+550 DRVAAL
-556 GGSLHLDSPVGVGTR
+556 GGCLHIDSPAGAGTR

>member
-1 MTRRRWGLL
+1 
-10 VLAVAAVGYALGG
+10 VAVAAIGYALGG

-37 LDAAVGLSFFCA
+37 LDAAVGLSFFGA

-63 WLMVGFA
+63 LLMVGFA
-70 ATWFLGNWGN
+70 ATWFLGNWSN
-80 WSVPVLPTLGL
+80 WSAPVLPTLGV
-91 VGGALSTPLIAHL
+91 VGAALGTPFIAHI
-104 ALSYPSGRVRA
+104 ALSYPSGRVRS
-115 RFDRLLLGAIY
+115 RFERIVLTAIY
-126 VVSWGSSIVVV
+126 IVSCGTSLVVA

-154 AVLPSRS
+154 AVLPNRTLA
-161 ISDAASTIGDRA
+161 DAASSLFDRSA
-173 GIVLV
+173 IVLV
-178 PLFLASILVRWHRAS
+178 PLFLASIVLRWRRAS
-193 PAGRRY
+193 PAERRA
-199 LAPLWTAT
+199 LAPLWLAT
-207 GMLAVVYLIGS
+207 WMLSVAYLIGS
-218 FATPIDN
+218 FAAPDVN
-225 YSLDSLAY
+225 DPLAY
-233 LLWEIGAVIE
+233 LLWEIEAVIE
-243 IGVPIVFLWGLLSAR
+243 IGVPIVFLWGLLSTR

-264 GDLMVEL
+264 GDLVVEL
-271 ESPLAA
+271 EGPLAA
-277 DDLHAALTRTL
+277 DDLHAALSRAL
-288 GDPTLQVAYAMGE
+288 GDPTLQVAYAMEE

-316 TPGADESR
+316 TLSADGGQ
-324 TVTVVRRD
+324 TVTIVRRD
-332 AEPIAALVH
+332 AEPIAALIH
-341 DDALDQGLVRSV
+341 DTALDQALVRAV

-415 MLRRDGSRDSETDR
+415 MLRRDGTRDPETDR

-436 QLRSALQ
+436 QLRSALK

-471 RSSSQVRVT
+471 RSNSQVRVT
-480 TALDGTLPAPVEAT
+480 TSLDGSLPAPVEAT

-500 EALANVAKYAEA
+500 EALANVAKYADA
-512 HSASVDLRRCNGL
+512 HAASVDLRRCNGS
-525 LRVEVADDGRDGADL
+525 LRVEVADDGRGGADL

-550 DRVAAV
+550 DRVAAL
-556 GGSLHLDSPVGVGTR
+556 GGCLHIDSPAGAGTR